1 MEQAMKFKITII
13 LSLLLSAN
21 LVFADKMK
29 RYEVSITNITKG
41 QTFTPQL
48 VLTHKKSLSLFT
60 LGQPASMPLELLA
73 EGGDTEPLTDY
84 IESTPNKMGEVQT
97 VPGLLASGQTVTF
110 KISGHHKHHYL
121 SFAAMLLPTNDTFVA
136 LSAVKLPKKGSV
148 SYFAVAY
155 DAGTEKNDQNC
166 AYIPGPLCGGE
177 AHSEVSDMDE
187 GYVYIG
193 NGFHDLGDEDDE
205 GNIIL
210 GPLQYD
216 WNNSVALVSIKRI
229 KHH

>member
-1 MEQAMKFKITII
+1 MEQAMKFKMTII

-29 RYEVSITNITKG
+29 RYEVSIINITKG

-48 VLTHKKSLSLFT
+48 VFTHKKLLSLFT

-73 EGGDTEPLTDY
+73 EGGDTLPLTEY
-84 IESTPNKMGEVQT
+84 IEGTPNKVGEVKT
-97 VPGLLASGQTVTF
+97 VPDLLAPGQTVTF
-110 KISGHHKHHYL
+110 EISGHHRHYYL
-121 SFAAMLLPTNDTFVA
+121 SFASMLLPTNDTFVA
-136 LSAVKLPKKGSV
+136 LSAMKLPKKGSV
-148 SYFAVAY
+148 SYFATAY

-205 GNIIL
+205 GNVIL

-216 WNNSVALVSIKRI
+216 WNNTVALVTIKRI
-229 KHH
+229 KQH